1 MRLIRD
7 AWLDLRAHR
16 VRSTLAA
23 LGLLVAILSLVGVTT
38 LGTVV
43 RDVFVS
49 RDEQLNGRMWTMIGS
64 VDYGVVTPQRLAGI
78 VDELDRQVAAT
89 GGTYALEAELVGEVT
104 PVHDGGGTGAPG
116 VARIVLVAADLD
128 QVRRLPVLD
137 GGWLPPPEQVFPGGV
152 VLNREAGAA
161 FGGVGARVRISL
173 ASSTLP
179 YEQHVI
185 GVVGDGRGEPRI
197 YQSLHTALH
206 YQPSI
211 ASVDGGL
218 SPDLL
223 VHYPG
228 VSEAAIRGK
237 VEDVAHSLG
246 VPPDALQVRPAS
258 SLADYLSSL
267 RQTQLAF
274 TAVSAV
280 TLVVAMIGLL
290 NIGLATLRERVR
302 ELSLRR
308 AVGATRSRVFAL
320 VLATTVVLS
329 GIVAVVAIAVAY
341 AGVQW
346 LVPALLDPGTALQ
359 PPGFPWEAAL
369 YGGLAALLAG
379 IAGGVVPALAAA
391 RVDVIRIL
399 RE

>member
-1 MRLIRD
+1 M
-7 AWLDLRAHR
+7 
-16 VRSTLAA
+16 
-23 LGLLVAILSLVGVTT
+23 
-38 LGTVV
+38 
-43 RDVFVS
+43 
-49 RDEQLNGRMWTMIGS
+49 
-64 VDYGVVTPQRLAGI
+64 
-78 VDELDRQVAAT
+78 VAASH
-89 GGTYALEAELVGEVT
+89 G
-104 PVHDGGGTGAPG
+104 
-116 VARIVLVAADLD
+116 
-128 QVRRLPVLD
+128 
-137 GGWLPPPEQVFPGGV
+137 
-152 VLNREAGAA
+152 
-161 FGGVGARVRISL
+161 
-173 ASSTLP
+173 ST
-179 YEQHVI
+179 
-185 GVVGDGRGEPRI
+185 
-197 YQSLHTALH
+197 SHTALH